1 MKNKRIK
8 IDPVLCVAWLLALIS
23 AFFVHPDSSY
33 AGYIDWR
40 SLGILWG
47 LMVIIQGFKENSVF
61 EKIGEVLLSKVSDKF
76 QLGLVLVF
84 MCFMSAMLITN
95 DVALITFVPFAIMIL
110 KNCGQEKAIIPVV
123 VLQTIAANL
132 GSMLTPIGNPQ
143 NLYMYGL
150 TGMSIGEFIL
160 TMLPYTVV
168 AAAGLLVCIFFLPE
182 RQERICVGDR
192 FNVVKHFGS
201 KRQVVIYGILFA
213 IALSSV
219 LRLMPWYV
227 MAIIIFVIVLGMDF
241 KILLRADYI
250 LLLTFIGFFIFTGNM
265 GRIPSVHDW
274 LSSVVEGR
282 DFYISVLLSQLISN
296 VPATLMLSG
305 FTHNYSELLAGV
317 NVGGLGT
324 LIASMASLISYKAYA
339 GMEEKNVA
347 RYIIV
352 FTIANLAFLIVLVA
366 VHAAVVIY
374 R

>member
-1 MKNKRIK
+1 M
-8 IDPVLCVAWLLALIS
+8 
-23 AFFVHPDSSY
+23 
-33 AGYIDWR
+33 
-40 SLGILWG
+40 
-47 LMVIIQGFKENSVF
+47 
-61 EKIGEVLLSKVSDKF
+61 
-76 QLGLVLVF
+76 
-84 MCFMSAMLITN
+84 
-95 DVALITFVPFAIMIL
+95 
-110 KNCGQEKAIIPVV
+110 
-123 VLQTIAANL
+123 
-132 GSMLTPIGNPQ
+132 
-143 NLYMYGL
+143 
-150 TGMSIGEFIL
+150 
-160 TMLPYTVV
+160 
-168 AAAGLLVCIFFLPE
+168 
-182 RQERICVGDR
+182 
-192 FNVVKHFGS
+192 
-201 KRQVVIYGILFA
+201 VIYGILFT